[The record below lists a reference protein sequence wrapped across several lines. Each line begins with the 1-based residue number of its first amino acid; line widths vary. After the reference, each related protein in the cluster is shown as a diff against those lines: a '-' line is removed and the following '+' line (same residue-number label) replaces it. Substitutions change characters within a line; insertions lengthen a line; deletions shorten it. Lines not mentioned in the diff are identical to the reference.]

1 MIRYVARLLKVARWI
16 GILASGMLTLA
27 LLWSL
32 VADLPVPGGFA
43 LEIGPMSFNVHQA
56 SPDPSHNLTILLPV
70 SMDATRRDSVM
81 PRIRGSYRFAVEKGV
96 FLSASI
102 ALLDIFL
109 VLSIYIADQLRRV
122 FDSLEDKEPF
132 QAENA
137 RRIRRI
143 GWTVIL
149 LEVMRALATAY
160 WSGWAVLDGW
170 RAASNIGATGVLFG
184 LIILALAQVFQEG
197 ARLREDQ
204 SLTI

>member
-1 MIRYVARLLKVARWI
+1 M
-16 GILASGMLTLA
+16 LASGMLTLV

-32 VADLPVPGGFA
+32 AADLPVPAGFA
-43 LEIGPMSFNVHQA
+43 LEIGPMSFSVRPA
-56 SPDPSHNLTILLPV
+56 SPDPSRNLTILLPV
-70 SMDATRRDSVM
+70 SMDATGRDAVM
-81 PRIRGSYRFAVEKGV
+81 PKMRGSYRFAAEKGA

-102 ALLDIFL
+102 MLLDIFL
-109 VLSIYIADQLRRV
+109 VLSIGIVDQLRKV
-122 FDSLEDKEPF
+122 FRTLEEKEPF

-137 RRIRRI
+137 KRIRRI

-160 WSGWAVLDGW
+160 WSGWATLEGW
-170 RAASNIGATGVLFG
+170 RAGSHIGATGVLFG
-184 LIILALAQVFQEG
+184 LLILALAEVFREG